1 VCFAFSGRLSGK
13 NKAHSEALAR
23 SEVMSKDRRDQGIAR
38 SIAAYE
44 VGYGKPPIATR
55 FGVRAQPDR
64 SKNPIAK
71 AKSPAFD
78 IAALLERPMQA
89 KIDGKLKKI
98 HPHEAMLHGL
108 FRRGVEGE
116 VRALQ
121 EFLQYCRRA
130 GLLDLPAAINSSV
143 IHAPQG
149 VPIEL
154 VARLVRYAG
163 APPWDSELFGQWE
176 AEYDR
181 DIANLE
187 KLKSESKG

>member
-1 VCFAFSGRLSGK
+1 AD
-13 NKAHSEALAR
+13 E
-23 SEVMSKDRRDQGIAR
+23 GIA
-38 SIAAYE
+38 SSVTAYE
-44 VGYGKPPIATR
+44 IGYGKPPIATR

-64 SKNPIAK
+64 SKSLMAK
-71 AKSPAFD
+71 AKSPALD

-130 GLLDLPAAINSSV
+130 ALLDSPAAISSSV
-143 IHAPQG
+143 IHAPDG
-149 VPIEL
+149 MPIEL

-187 KLKSESKG
+187 KLK